1 VRKRKI
7 LVWLV
12 IAGTAAAAAYWLP
25 GLPIAP
31 LAGGPASQAK
41 GERRV
46 ENIPADSRF
55 ASLPKREL
63 IGERHGD
70 PFAGYSPP
78 RVVAKAAA
86 AAVPVKPLP
95 PTMPYRAAGKILQ
108 DGVEVVM
115 LAKGDRMLPVQVGET
130 LEDGYR
136 LESIGADEIVLLYV
150 PLGLRERLPML
161 LTLDFEPPAVSAAAS
176 APAKSAASAP
186 AKSAASAPAKSEPEP
201 RAAELRWEGPDK
213 VQAGSTF
220 TVTLKLTSSEPLRA
234 SPLQVAFDAKLL
246 EPVGVKP
253 GKFFNGDGSFSFRVN
268 PEGHIFVGASGPG
281 NIPSDAELVVLS
293 FKPLRPAA
301 SAEVRLSSVF
311 LQGKVGKSIPVGQL
325 TAYRTSITP

>member
-1 VRKRKI
+1 MRRKKI

-12 IAGTAAAAAYWLP
+12 IAGAAALAAYWLP

-161 LTLDFEPPAVSAAAS
+161 LTLDFDPPAAGAAAS

-186 AKSAASAPAKSEPEP
+186 ASSEPAP

-213 VQAGSTF
+213 VQTGSTF

-281 NIPSDAELVVLS
+281 NIPSDAELVVLT
-293 FKPLRPAA
+293 FKPIRPAA